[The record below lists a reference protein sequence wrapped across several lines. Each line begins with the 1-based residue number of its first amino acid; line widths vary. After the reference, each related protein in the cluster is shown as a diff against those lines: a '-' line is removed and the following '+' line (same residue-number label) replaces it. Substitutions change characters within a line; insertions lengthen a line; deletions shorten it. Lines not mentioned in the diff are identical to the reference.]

1 MPVVYQIDDAAIA
14 NITKNPRG
22 MVGDHLRK
30 MGRKLTILA
39 KRDVGVDT
47 GQLRRSIYYRVFLR
61 GGNLQLEVGSNDP
74 IALMHHE
81 GTRPHMII
89 PHSRRAL
96 RFRQGSTM
104 VFAREV
110 MHPGTKPNPYLSKHL
125 ARVVL
130 TS

>member
-1 MPVVYQIDDAAIA
+1 MPVVYEIDHAAIA
-14 NITKNPRG
+14 NITKNPNG

-30 MGRKLTILA
+30 MGRKLVVLA

-47 GQLRRSIYYRVFLR
+47 GQLRRSLYYKVVL
-61 GGNLQLEVGSNDP
+61 GSSGLMLEVGSNDP

-81 GTRPHMII
+81 GTRPHMIY
-89 PHSRRAL
+89 PQRSRAL
-96 RFRQGSTM
+96 HFRQGGTM
-104 VFAREV
+104 VFARQV
-110 MHPGTKPNPYLSKHL
+110 RHPGTKANPYLSKHL